1 MAGGPPGQQKY
12 ESCLPDCMAKVGI
25 TDQIL
30 RAMVLQSFEKL
41 SIQLLGQELKIG
53 GLDRF

>member
-12 ESCLPDCMAKVGI
+12 ESCLPDCMAEVGI